1 MALFQVSHYFGK
13 THSPVGKTFQEKPI
27 SRLGKPV
34 LCGWPL
40 LRLSVR
46 SLSVESVVVSAS
58 CSGWLLLRPHSD
70 LNLGKTH
77 GLLGKPLM
85 GKTLFRKTHC
95 LFKKTYL
102 KNPRYYWEKL
112 LGKPIWEKPVARVGR
127 PWRGILYVQSIL
139 VSMVM
144 SLILS
149 MLPSIDGVRI
159 MLSLVIIHRWR
170 CLQLVLIPLILPC

>member
-1 MALFQVSHYFGK
+1 M
-13 THSPVGKTFQEKPI
+13 EKPTLL
-27 SRLGKPV
+27 LGKPFRKNPLRV
-34 LCGWPL
+34 WQNLFFCGWPF

-102 KNPRYYWEKL
+102 KNQLYYWEKL

-149 MLPSIDGVRI
+149 MLPSIDGVQI

-170 CLQLVLIPLILPC
+170 CLQSVLIPLILPC